1 MLCDYCQ
8 KNEAT
13 NILKQTVN
21 GSSKVLH
28 ICDSCAN
35 SMLFSNLFS
44 DFSIHNIFTKGLQA
58 ERPKKICPHCT
69 TALDDIMSS
78 GKVGCS
84 GCYEVFAAE
93 LSRSIEKIHGK
104 SSHVGKIPQ
113 SAAGRLKLKS
123 QLTERKMELNRLIA
137 EQKFE
142 EAAVVRDEIKKLEHI
157 QDENGGTAD
166 E

>member
-21 GSSKVLH
+21 GTSKVLH

-44 DFSIHNIFTKGLQA
+44 DFSIHNIFTKGLQN
-58 ERPKKICPHCT
+58 ERPKKTCPHCQT
-69 TALDDIMSS
+69 TLDDILSS
-78 GKVGCS
+78 GKVGCAE
-84 GCYEVFAAE
+84 CYETFSAE

-104 SSHVGKIPQ
+104 SRHVGKVPQ
-113 SAAGRLKLKS
+113 SAAGRLQRKNK
-123 QLTERKMELNRLIA
+123 LTELKMELNRLIA

-142 EAAVVRDEIKKLEHI
+142 EAAVVRDEIKKLESS
-157 QDENGGTAD
+157 QQKGETEDE
-166 E
+166 